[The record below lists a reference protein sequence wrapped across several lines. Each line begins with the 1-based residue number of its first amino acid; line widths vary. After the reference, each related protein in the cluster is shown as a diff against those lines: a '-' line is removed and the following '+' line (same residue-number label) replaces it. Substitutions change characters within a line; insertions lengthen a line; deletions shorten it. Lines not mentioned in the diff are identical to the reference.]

1 VAAPVAAAGVEET
14 YTAPD
19 RRDGGPVKA
28 SPSWR
33 RAPSA
38 SSLRAVVDTSKAPA
52 GERSRGTGDNSR
64 RRFVSFLHRWRTEPE
79 SIDHQVPSDRPAA
92 APGAGTPRPA
102 ERGLAR
108 RRYREWLWP
117 RRGAIAWVMLL
128 GVVGIGLDLLWP
140 VVSKHLFDDVILDGA
155 RGAADRRRELVLWSA
170 AMFGVF
176 MLGSLAG
183 FVRNMQSTLLF
194 AHLAFDLRGRL
205 YARILR
211 LPLDEVYA
219 LKTGGVISRLS
230 SDVDSTTGLLQ
241 NALLNPV
248 LAGLR
253 LLATL
258 GVMFWLEWRLAMA
271 AVLIMPPVMIVH
283 ARFIKRVRPIWRS
296 IGADRQ
302 EVDAR
307 VGEAVSGLR
316 VVRGFARERAE
327 TRTYAVGHHTV
338 IRKQVLAAR
347 THGAVNLVWN
357 LMMPLATLTV
367 VAYGGWLVVG
377 GESTVGTVVAL
388 QAYLW
393 RLLEPV
399 MQIANSI
406 SETQRGLAAME
417 RVFDLAARP
426 REKPDRDGARP
437 ASPSFRTLKFE
448 GVSFGYGSGPTV
460 LHDLELEV
468 RSGST
473 VALVGPSGA
482 GKTTVTDLVA
492 RFHDPTQGRIALDGQ
507 DLRDLQLASYRAL
520 LGIVQQETFLFD
532 GSVRDNIRYPRR
544 GASDAA
550 VEAAARRANADEFV
564 RRLPQGYDT
573 MIGERGVKL
582 SGGQRQRIAIAR
594 ALLADPAILVLDEAT
609 SNLDTE
615 SERLIQESLASLM
628 RGRTTFVIAHRLSTI
643 ANADLIVVV
652 DGGRIV
658 ERGTHEQL
666 MARGGRYRRMVEL
679 QAEGAIDPWQQGA

>member
-1 VAAPVAAAGVEET
+1 VLRPESDPAHGADRAA
-14 YTAPD
+14 D
-19 RRDGGPVKA
+19 H
-28 SPSWR
+28 S
-33 RAPSA
+33 RA
-38 SSLRAVVDTSKAPA
+38 RYRT
-52 GERSRGTGDNSR
+52 
-64 RRFVSFLHRWRTEPE
+64 FLHRWRTAPE
-79 SIDHQVPSDRPAA
+79 TIDNDGPTHRARTRGTTQAQVPR
-92 APGAGTPRPA
+92 GTA
-102 ERGLAR
+102 LQ
-108 RRYREWLWP
+108 RYRAWLWP
-117 RRGAIAWVMLL
+117 RRGDVTLVMLL
-128 GVVGIGLDLLWP
+128 GVVGIALDLLWP
-140 VVSKHLFDDVILDGA
+140 LVSKYLFDDVILDGTRA
-155 RGAADRRRELVLWSA
+155 AADRRRELVLVSTA
-170 AMFGVF
+170 
-176 MLGSLAG
+176 MLGVYLLASLAG
-183 FVRNMQSTLLF
+183 FWRNMRSTLLF
-194 AHLAFDLRGRL
+194 AHLAFDLRGKL
-205 YARILR
+205 YERILR
-211 LPLDEVYA
+211 LPLDEVHA

-258 GVMFWLEWRLAMA
+258 MVMLWLEWRLALA
-271 AVLIMPPVMIVH
+271 ALVIMPPVMFVH

-316 VVRGFARERAE
+316 VVRGFARERVE
-327 TRTYAVGHHTV
+327 TLSYTVGHHTV

-347 THGAVNLVWN
+347 THGAVNLVWG
-357 LMMPLATLTV
+357 LMMPMATLSV

-377 GESTVGTVVAL
+377 GDSTVGTVVAL

-417 RVFDLAARP
+417 RVFALAARP
-426 REKPDRDGARP
+426 AEKPDRPGALPAP
-437 ASPSFRTLKFE
+437 ASFRALAFH
-448 GVSFGYGSGPTV
+448 GVSFGYGDGPTV
-460 LHDLELEV
+460 LHDIDLEV
-468 RSGST
+468 PIGTT

-482 GKTTVTDLVA
+482 GKTTITDLVA
-492 RFHDPTQGRIALDGQ
+492 RFHDPTAGRITLDDR
-507 DLRDLQLASYRAL
+507 DLRDVQLASYRRR

-550 VEAAARRANADEFV
+550 VEAAAQRANAEEFI
-564 RRLPQGYDT
+564 RRLPEGYDT
-573 MIGERGVKL
+573 LIGERGVKL

-594 ALLADPAILVLDEAT
+594 ALLADPAILILDEAT

-615 SERLIQESLASLM
+615 SERLIQDSLARLL

-643 ANADLIVVV
+643 ANADQIAVV

-658 ERGTHEQL
+658 ERGTHSEL

-679 QAEGAIDPWQQGA
+679 QAEGAIDPWCDGE

>member
-1 VAAPVAAAGVEET
+1 MTSSPRREAAARDA
-14 YTAPD
+14 TA
-19 RRDGGPVKA
+19 
-28 SPSWR
+28 
-33 RAPSA
+33 
-38 SSLRAVVDTSKAPA
+38 T
-52 GERSRGTGDNSR
+52 SRG
-64 RRFVSFLHRWRTEPE
+64 RFAAFLQRWHTEPE
-79 SIDHQVPSDRPAA
+79 SIDQHGPTHRATAPATTPAA
-92 APGAGTPRPA
+92 APRHLVR
-102 ERGLAR
+102 E
-108 RRYREWLWP
+108 RYRTWLWP
-117 RRGAIAWVMLL
+117 RRGEVVLVMVL

-140 VVSKHLFDDVILDGA
+140 IVSKHLFDGVILDTGRSAAA
-155 RGAADRRRELVLWSA
+155 RRNELLAWSA
-170 AMFGVF
+170 AMMLVF
-176 MLGSLAG
+176 LLGSIAG
-183 FVRNMQSTLLF
+183 FVRNMRSTLLF

-205 YARILR
+205 YERILH

-219 LKTGGVISRLS
+219 QKTGGVISRLS

-258 GVMFWLEWRLAMA
+258 GVMFWLEWRLALA
-271 AVLIMPPVMIVH
+271 ALVIMPPVMIVH

-327 TRTYAVGHHTV
+327 VRNYAVGHHTV

-347 THGAVNLVWN
+347 THGAVNLVWG

-377 GESTVGTVVAL
+377 GATTVGTVVAL

-417 RVFDLAARP
+417 RVFELAGRP
-426 REKPDRDGARP
+426 AEKPDRPGAQP
-437 ASPSFRTLKFE
+437 ASRTFRSLRFE
-448 GVSFGYGSGPTV
+448 QVSFGYGDGPAV
-460 LHDLELEV
+460 LHDIELEV
-468 RSGST
+468 ACGST

-482 GKTTVTDLVA
+482 GKTTITDLVA
-492 RFHDPTQGRIALDGQ
+492 RFHDPTAGRIAIDGR
-507 DLRDLQLASYRAL
+507 DLRDLQLASHRAL

-544 GASDAA
+544 GASDQA
-550 VEAAARRANADEFV
+550 VEAAAQRANADEFI
-564 RRLPQGYDT
+564 RRLPHGYDT

-594 ALLADPAILVLDEAT
+594 ALLADPAILILDEAT

-615 SERLIQESLASLM
+615 SERLIQDSLGRLL

-643 ANADLIVVV
+643 VSADLIAVV

-658 ERGTHEQL
+658 ERGRHDEL
-666 MARGGRYRRMVEL
+666 MAHDGRYRRMVRL
-679 QAEGAIDPWQQGA
+679 QAEGAIDPWREDAEGA